1 VAIYKE
7 DGFLAICMRG
17 FISIA
22 LLTIIGALV
31 SCSELPKDQQDTS
44 RRITET
50 GVIRIGLMEN
60 PPWVIRTGEEPS
72 GAEPILMREFANSLG
87 AKPEWHWGSDEGLF
101 GALELHELDAVVGGI
116 SNQTP
121 WTKRIGIT
129 RYYFEEKFDVGVQ
142 QGDSIE
148 KLDGVSVS
156 VSDPR
161 TAGFVR
167 KENGTPVPIGRLSDS
182 PGSPIA
188 AADWKI
194 RQMGLVPAGLDLH
207 SDRHV
212 IAVPPG
218 ENQLVKRLEEFL
230 SARHDQIAVILAAQP
245 EVIK

>member
-1 VAIYKE
+1 
-7 DGFLAICMRG
+7 MRDL
-17 FISIA
+17 ISIA
-22 LLTIIGALV
+22 LLTIIGVAIV
-31 SCSELPKDQQDTS
+31 SCSDLPKDQQDTS

-50 GVIRIGLMEN
+50 GKMRVGLMEN
-60 PPWVIRTGEEPS
+60 PPWVIRTGDEPS
-72 GAEPILMREFANSLG
+72 GTEPILMREFANSLG
-87 AKPEWHWGSDEGLF
+87 AAPEWHWGSDEGLF

-116 SNQTP
+116 TDQTP

-129 RYYFEEKFDVGVQ
+129 RYYFEEKFDVGVPP
-142 QGDSIE
+142 GNSIE

-167 KENGTPVPIGRLSDS
+167 SEKGTPSTVERLSDS
-182 PGSPIA
+182 QGSPIA

-212 IAVPPG
+212 IAVAPG

-230 SARHDQIAVILAAQP
+230 NARHDQIAVILAAQP
-245 EVIK
+245 EVAK